1 MRNVLALLAPC
12 LLVAAARAQDEGLT
26 SLCGSRICL
35 ECHVAN
41 GRAQACTLE
50 PISEHAT
57 SWRALHKEPAEHIAA
72 LTGTLEPPTES
83 RLCLGCH
90 TSGSDLGPRWWQP
103 GFDPREGVQCE
114 GCHGPGSDHVRA
126 RRAGTP
132 GEVPPPLGIRKG
144 ELSYCDDCHRPR
156 PSHDLVLTKA
166 WRRAPEDRKYKTPV
180 NLAVAP
186 DGRRLFVV
194 GEHSNSLLVLDVESG
209 AVVRELPVGMRPHD
223 VALAPDGSR
232 VYVSNRF
239 SHSVTVIDGVSL
251 ERVGE
256 VPVGDDPH
264 GLLVSPSGQDVFVL
278 DTGEDAVSV
287 VDARTL
293 KETRRLV
300 AGSAPW
306 SLALRADGRSL
317 VATSLRPL
325 PAPFRTEPRTELTE
339 IALGTNVARAR
350 LAVEGATMMQGIAA
364 VPGRD
369 VLLFTLTRPKNL
381 VPITR
386 LSQGW
391 VETFGLGVLW
401 PDDRVDQVLL
411 DEPGRALPDLEDVA
425 VSPDGRYAVVSSG
438 GADELALVDVERLL
452 RTIESASDEQRARV
466 LPNHLGRSSEFV
478 VRRLRVGSNPRGLA
492 FAPNG
497 RELYVA
503 EALQDSVAVVSMP
516 EFTLARRLD
525 LGGPSVTTQLR
536 KGERLFHDASV
547 TLGRQLSCRS
557 CHPDGHIDGLSFDI
571 EADGL
576 GLHPVDN
583 RSLRGIFDTPPFKWE
598 GTNPSLERQ
607 CGPRFAVFF
616 TRLDPFTPEELGALV
631 RYLSTIERPSNPHRA
646 ADGLTPRQ
654 RRGKAV
660 FERVR
665 TNDGSELPREQR
677 CSTCH
682 GSAYYESG
690 TVRNVGTTMWFDASI
705 EVEDPDLEDEAAFGP
720 MGTAFYQD
728 LQSLA
733 RSFDTPMLRN
743 VYASPPYLHNGSVRT
758 LEELWTRFNLYE
770 GHGVTHDLTRGQ
782 LNDLVAFLRSL

>member
-1 MRNVLALLAPC
+1 MLALLASC
-12 LLVAAARAQDEGLT
+12 FLVAAGRAQDEVLT
-26 SLCGSRICL
+26 SLCGSRVCL
-35 ECHVAN
+35 ECHVAK

-50 PISEHAT
+50 PIPEHAA
-57 SWRALHKEPAEHIAA
+57 SWRALRKEPAAHIAA
-72 LTGTLEPPTES
+72 LTGTTEPPTES
-83 RLCLGCH
+83 SLCLGCH
-90 TSGSDLGPRWWQP
+90 TSGADLGSRWWQTS
-103 GFDPREGVQCE
+103 FDNREGVQCE

-144 ELSYCDDCHRPR
+144 ERSFCDDCHRPR
-156 PSHDLVLTKA
+156 PSHDLVLAKS
-166 WRRAPEDRKYKTPV
+166 WRLAPEDREYKTPV

-194 GEHSNSLLVLDVESG
+194 GEHSNSLLVLDVASG
-209 AVVRELPVGMRPHD
+209 ALVREIPVGQRPHD
-223 VALAPDGSR
+223 VALSPDGSR

-239 SHSVTVIDGVSL
+239 SHSVTVIDGASF

-264 GLLVSPSGQDVFVL
+264 GLVVSPSGADVFVV
-278 DTGEDAVSV
+278 DTGEDAISV
-287 VDARTL
+287 VDARSLT
-293 KETRRLV
+293 ESRRLV
-300 AGSAPW
+300 AGRAPW

-325 PAPFRTEPRTELTE
+325 SAPFRTEPRSELTE
-339 IALGTNVARAR
+339 IALGANVARAR
-350 LAVEGATMMQGIAA
+350 PAVEGATMMMGIAA

-386 LSQGW
+386 LAQGW

-401 PDDRVDQVLL
+401 PDGRVDQLLL
-411 DEPGRALPDLEDVA
+411 DEPGRAFPDPEDVA
-425 VSPDGRYAVVSSG
+425 VSPDGRFAVVSSG

-452 RTIESASDEQRARV
+452 HTLESSSDEQRARV
-466 LPNHLGRSSEFV
+466 LPNHLGRSAEFV
-478 VRRLRVGSNPRGLA
+478 LRRLHVGANPRGLV

-503 EALQDSVAVVSMP
+503 EALEDAVAVVSMP
-516 EFTLARRLD
+516 EFTLTRRLD
-525 LGGPSVTTQLR
+525 LGGPRVTTELR
-536 KGERLFHDASV
+536 EGERLFHDATV
-547 TLGRQLSCRS
+547 TQGRQLSCRT
-557 CHPDGHIDGLSFDI
+557 CHPDGHIDGLAFDI

-616 TRLDPFTPEELGALV
+616 TRLDPFTPDELAALV
-631 RYLSTIERPSNPHRA
+631 RYLSTIERPPNPHRA

-660 FERVR
+660 FERAR
-665 TNDGSELPREQR
+665 ANDGDELPLEKR
-677 CSTCH
+677 CTTCH
-682 GSAYYESG
+682 GSAYHESG
-690 TVRNVGTTMWFDASI
+690 AVQDVGTTMWFDAAM
-705 EVEDPDLEDEAAFGP
+705 EVEDPDLEDESDFGP
-720 MGTAFYQD
+720 MGIALYQD
-728 LQSLA
+728 VLDLA
-733 RSFDTPMLRN
+733 RRFDTPMLRN
-743 VYASPPYLHNGSVRT
+743 VYASPPYLHNGAVRT
-758 LEELWTRFNLYE
+758 LEEIWTRFNLYQ
-770 GHGVTHDLTRGQ
+770 GHGMTHDLTRGQ
-782 LNDLVAFLRSL
+782 LNDLVAYLKAL